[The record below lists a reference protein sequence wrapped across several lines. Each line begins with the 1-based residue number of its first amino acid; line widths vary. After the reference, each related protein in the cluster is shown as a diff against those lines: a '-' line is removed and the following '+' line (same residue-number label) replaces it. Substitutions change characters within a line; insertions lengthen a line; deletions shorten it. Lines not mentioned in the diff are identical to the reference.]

1 MQLISGLFHYRG
13 QIAVG
18 LNDSAQK
25 TWYIP
30 YQKGGAFLCG
40 DRLLLAC

>member
-18 LNDSAQK
+18 LNDSAPK

-30 YQKGGAFLCG
+30 YQKGGAFYVETGCY
-40 DRLLLAC
+40 